1 MSADSR
7 QIVIDLLRRHV
18 GADPIS
24 TLSLGRPNW
33 VARVDDEHVWVET
46 EKSKRERTGP
56 QPIPIDWIA
65 DAYEVLTKKKVLTR
79 RDLTTK
85 SSKRSA
91 FIFSVLATLPD
102 VDWHDRPTEL
112 RVTPSPGSA
121 EGGAEY
127 RD

>member
-1 MSADSR
+1 MSTNAR
-7 QIVIDLLRRHV
+7 QTIVDLLRRHL

-33 VARVDDEHVWVET
+33 VARVDAEYVWVET

-65 DAYEVLTKKKVLTR
+65 DAYEVLTTRKVLTR
-79 RDLTTK
+79 EDLTTK

-91 FIFSVLATLPD
+91 FIFAALAQLPG
-102 VDWHDRPTEL
+102 VEWQDRPIEL
-112 RVTPSPGSA
+112 RLVDQLGDHH
-121 EGGAEY
+121 G
-127 RD
+127 